1 MLLNYF
7 HKLGIS
13 VSYKR
18 VIEVE
23 NSLASAL
30 CARFEDD
37 DIVCPSQLRKN
48 IFTVGALD
56 NIDHNLTSTTAQ
68 GSFHGT
74 GISVFQFPTVDNAGI
89 CGDPIVIVPDK
100 SLTDYSLPGCY
111 TNVPAV
117 TCKVNE
123 LMLPLAKC
131 SDFNSHLEEA
141 KVQETKWIENA
152 VQLLAKNKLE
162 DGNNVS
168 WAAFHAAAQTDPVNP
183 ISVIAL
189 LPLFPE
195 KSATIAMIKHGME
208 YLRKITNYLN
218 PGQTPVMAFDQP
230 LFALAKYV
238 QWSWPQSLGEQC
250 FVVMLGGLHIEMALW
265 NTVGDLLD
273 QSGWTTALC
282 EAGVATAGVADSFLK
297 VSHLTRTRRS
307 HQITALVLSKLQQD
321 TWKTAMRS
329 KATNEQILFEEWRQS
344 MIKKYPT
351 FQYWDIILEFEIL
364 VMIFVRSHHVNNI
377 ELYIESL
384 EALTP
389 WFFALDHTN
398 YAHWV
403 PIHLRDMKSLPGD
416 VKDDFQRCW
425 VLRKTHNKFSCIPI
439 DQAHEQNNDLV
450 KGSGGAVGLTENP
463 KAFRRWMV
471 AGPEQS
477 RLLTEFEDQYMAEE
491 NAQGNHH
498 EQSLAAQD
506 LFTKHSNILYET
518 ITSMGNP
525 FMDDCPELLALDSCN
540 CAADSV
546 VTTVQTIRS
555 IGYSQYQKYVRDVI
569 YTRSVSI
576 HQPIKKNYLP
586 LLKRQSSKVTTKN
599 SQKMASLRSDC
610 NLFSHLFIASK
621 YCDGDLEDF
630 FSHENH
636 PWPPSISEH
645 GKLRLS
651 NKKSGLLSC
660 LGESTMHREAPMI
673 FHAKI
678 FDGPAIIHSL
688 STKQASTFEKYGDEV
703 FLPWTNQQFSNC
715 DRIDI
720 VWDQYVAGSLKDST
734 REKRGK
740 GIRRKVQAQTKLPT
754 NFSDFLRDTTNKREL
769 FDFLTQK
776 VSMHDYPSG
785 KQIYITSGL
794 YVAATHTSKSCN
806 LSCR

>member
-1 MLLNYF
+1 M
-7 HKLGIS
+7 
-13 VSYKR
+13 SYKR

-30 CARFEDD
+30 CTRFEDD
-37 DIVCPSQLRKN
+37 DVVCPSQLRKN
-48 IFTVGALD
+48 LYTVGALD

-74 GISVFQFPTVDNAGI
+74 GISVFQFPTVHNSGI
-89 CGDPIVIVPDK
+89 CRDPIVIVPDK
-100 SLTDYSLPGCY
+100 SVTDYSLPGSY

-117 TCKVNE
+117 TCKVKE
-123 LMLPLAKC
+123 VVLPLAKC
-131 SDFNSHLEEA
+131 SDFNGHLEEA
-141 KVQETKWIENA
+141 KAEEMKWIENA
-152 VQLLAKNKLE
+152 VQLLAKNKFE
-162 DGNNVS
+162 DGDSVS
-168 WAAFHAAAQTDPVNP
+168 WAAFHAATQSDPVDP

-195 KSATIAMIKHGME
+195 KSATIAMVKHGME

-238 QWSWPQSLGEQC
+238 QWSWPQPLGEQC

-265 NTVGDLLD
+265 STVGDFLD

-321 TWKTAMRS
+321 AWKSTMRS
-329 KATNEQILFEEWRQS
+329 KTTDEQVLFEEWCQT
-344 MIKKYPT
+344 MIRKHPT
-351 FQYWDIILEFEIL
+351 FQYWDMIFEFEIL
-364 VMIFVRSHHVNNI
+364 VLIFVRSHRVNDF
-377 ELYIESL
+377 EVYIESL

-398 YAHWV
+398 YARWV
-403 PIHLRDMKSLPGD
+403 PIHLRDMKSLSSD
-416 VKDDFQRCW
+416 VKDDFLSCW

-439 DQAHEQNNDLV
+439 DQAHEQNNELV

-471 AGPEQS
+471 AGPEQA
-477 RLLTEFEDQYMAEE
+477 RLLTEFEGQFMAQE
-491 NAQGNHH
+491 NAQGKHH
-498 EQSLAAQD
+498 EQSLSVQD
-506 LFTKHSNILYET
+506 LFKIHSNSLYET

-525 FMDDCPELLALDSCN
+525 FIDDCPELLALDSRN

-546 VTTVQTIRS
+546 VTTVQTIQS
-555 IGYSQYQKYVRDVI
+555 VGNTQYQKYVSDVI
-569 YTRSVSI
+569 NTRSVSI
-576 HQPIKKNYLP
+576 HQPIKRNSLP

-610 NLFSHLFIASK
+610 DLFSHLFIASK
-621 YCDGDLEDF
+621 FRDGNLDDF

-645 GKLRLS
+645 GKLRLP
-651 NKKSGLLSC
+651 NRKSDLLSC
-660 LGESTMHREAPMI
+660 LGESTMEAPMI

-678 FDGPAIIHSL
+678 FDGPAIVHSL
-688 STKQASTFEKYGDEV
+688 STKQASTFEKYRDEV
-703 FLPWTNQQFSNC
+703 FLPWTNQQLSNC

-720 VWDQYVAGSLKDST
+720 IWNRYVAGSLKDST

-740 GIRRKVQAQTKLPT
+740 GTRRKVQAQAKLPT
-754 NFSDFLRDTTNKREL
+754 NFSDFLRDTENKCEL

-785 KQIYITSGL
+785 KQVYITSG
-794 YVAATHTSKSCN
+794 
-806 LSCR
+806 